1 MGQQIVAA
9 AVDGLLGYDVVS
21 RLGQGLNGVG
31 DGRSTRCQGQRRH
44 AALQSCDALFQHVL
58 GGVCEPTVDVA
69 GIRQAEPG
77 GGVGGVV
84 EHVRSGLVDRH
95 CPGIGGGVGL
105 LLTHVKL

>member
-31 DGRSTRCQGQRRH
+31 DGRSTRCQGQSR
-44 AALQSCDALFQHVL
+44 DPLFQHVL
-58 GGVCEPTVDVA
+58 GGFCEPTVDVA